1 MMPADMPSQ
10 AHVRAIPQIDESA
23 FVAANAVVIGDVSI
37 AADASVW
44 FGCVI
49 RGDVQHIRIG
59 ARSNIQD
66 GAIIH
71 ATTNG
76 QPTDIGEDVTVGHAA
91 VLHAC
96 TLENGSFV
104 GIGACVLDRAVVM
117 TGGMLAAGAVLTPGK
132 IVASG
137 ELWGGN
143 PARLLR
149 EVSAGEREGMVLN
162 AQRYVALAKHYRT
175 EHPAIYKKGIAI

>member
-1 MMPADMPSQ
+1 MMQADMPSPDY
-10 AHVRAIPQIDESA
+10 VRAVPQIDSSA
-23 FVAANAVVIGDVSI
+23 FVAANAVVIGDVAI
-37 AADASVW
+37 AANVSVW

-49 RGDVQHIRIG
+49 RGDVQRISIG

-66 GAIIH
+66 GTIIH

-76 QPTDIGEDVTVGHAA
+76 QPTDIGTDVTVGHAA
-91 VLHAC
+91 VLHSC
-96 TLENGSFV
+96 TLESGAFV

-132 IVASG
+132 VVPSG

-143 PARLLR
+143 PARFLR
-149 EVSAGEREGMVLN
+149 EVSMSEREGMVLN
-162 AQRYVALAKHYRT
+162 AQRYVALAKYYR
-175 EHPAIYKKGIAI
+175 

>member
-1 MMPADMPSQ
+1 MMQADTSFH
-10 AHVRAIPQIDESA
+10 AHVRATPQIDDSA
-23 FVAANAVVIGDVSI
+23 FIAANAIVIGNVSI
-37 AADASVW
+37 AADASIW

-49 RGDVQHIRIG
+49 RGDVQRISIG

-66 GAIIH
+66 GTIIH
-71 ATTNG
+71 VTTNG
-76 QPTDIGEDVTVGHAA
+76 QPTNIGEDVTVGHAA

-96 TLENGSFV
+96 TLESGSFV

-117 TGGMLAAGAVLTPGK
+117 GGGMLAAGAVLTPGK
-132 IVASG
+132 IVPSG

-149 EVSAGEREGMVLN
+149 EVSMSEREGMVLN
-162 AQRYVALAKHYRT
+162 AQRYVALAKHYRS
-175 EHPAIYKKGIAI
+175 EHPAIYKKGITV